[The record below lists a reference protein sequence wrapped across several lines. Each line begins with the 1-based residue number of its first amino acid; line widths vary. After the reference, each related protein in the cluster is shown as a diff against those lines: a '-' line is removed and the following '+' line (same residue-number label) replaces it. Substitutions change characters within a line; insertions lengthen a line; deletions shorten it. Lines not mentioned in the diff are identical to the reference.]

1 MELSKIAKITNI
13 LLKLFLV
20 GGSVSLFFI
29 YNALESYNM
38 PHLNIYT
45 AFFIFIGVCCL
56 YIVFEVTKVFT
67 SIVNGNPFVESNE
80 ISLKKI
86 AVTCEIIAISLFV
99 KLILDYNIF
108 LTTCILIMLVFIIA
122 GLCAYVFS
130 QLFKLSV
137 FIKEE
142 NDMTI

>member
-20 GGSVSLFFI
+20 GGTVTLFFI
-29 YNALESYNM
+29 KKGLSFYNM
-38 PHLNIYT
+38 PNINIYT
-45 AFFIFIGVCCL
+45 AFFTYIGICCL
-56 YIVFEVTKVFT
+56 YIVFEVTKIFS
-67 SIVNGNPFVESNE
+67 SISDGNPFITANE

-86 AVTCEIIAISLFV
+86 AVTCELIAISLFAKIV
-99 KLILDYNIF
+99 LDYTVF
-108 LTTCILIMLVFIIA
+108 LTSSLSIMMVFLIA

-137 FIKEE
+137 FLKEE

>member
-13 LLKLFLV
+13 LLRLFLI
-20 GGSVSLFFI
+20 GGVIALFFI
-29 YNALESYNM
+29 YKTFEFYNM

-45 AFFIFIGVCCL
+45 AFFTYIGICCL

-67 SIVNGNPFVESNE
+67 SISNGDPFVTSNE
-80 ISLKKI
+80 VALKKI
-86 AVTCEIIAISLFV
+86 AVTCEVIALSLFI
-99 KLILDYNIF
+99 KTTLDYTVFFTSSI
-108 LTTCILIMLVFIIA
+108 IIMLVFLIA

-130 QLFKLSV
+130 QLFKQSV
-137 FIKEE
+137 FLKEE